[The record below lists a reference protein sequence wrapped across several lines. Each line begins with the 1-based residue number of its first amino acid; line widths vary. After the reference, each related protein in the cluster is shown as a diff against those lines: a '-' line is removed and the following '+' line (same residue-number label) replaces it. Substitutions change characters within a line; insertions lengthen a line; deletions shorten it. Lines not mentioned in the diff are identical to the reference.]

1 MSIVYIYIHIYIYQ
15 GSPRK
20 FTKIP
25 LFTKTTTSPPP
36 PNYDCQ
42 YLWPVPMISIFEF
55 LIEGVLI
62 SMED

>member
-25 LFTKTTTSPPP
+25 FFTKTTTPSTPIMIG
-36 PNYDCQ
+36 Q